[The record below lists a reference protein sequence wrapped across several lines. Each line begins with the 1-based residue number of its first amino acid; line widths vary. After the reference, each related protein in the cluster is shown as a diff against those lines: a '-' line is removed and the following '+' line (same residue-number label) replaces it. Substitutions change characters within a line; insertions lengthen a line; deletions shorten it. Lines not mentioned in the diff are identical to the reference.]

1 MFQKIHTPIEG
12 PPVDGPALAPLQVPK
27 VDFGGLMGNGFSTFL
42 LVSACLGLRPLLF
55 LIPFSLDLIGREAN
69 VPKKKKKIM
78 QQSQELIM
86 YVSNVVHHKVSD
98 KKKNSTRV
106 IEIELPQNFM
116 GIF

>member
-55 LIPFSLDLIGREAN
+55 LTPFSLDLVGGEAN
-69 VPKKKKKIM
+69 VPKKKKIM

-86 YVSNVVHHKVSD
+86 YVNNVVHHKVSD
-98 KKKNSTRV
+98 KKKIRHA
-106 IEIELPQNFM
+106 
-116 GIF
+116 